1 MIKLV
6 GMKEMLYNKSLSK
19 PLSQK
24 TQSEH
29 ERKRKVR
36 KRRRGGEGRKVKG
49 KQEREELSIYRLH
62 IYFINPNLQKASL
75 CYSLL

>member
-6 GMKEMLYNKSLSK
+6 GMKEMLYSKSLSK

-29 ERKRKVR
+29 ER
-36 KRRRGGEGRKVKG
+36 EGRG
-49 KQEREELSIYRLH
+49 RREEGKGGS
-62 IYFINPNLQKASL
+62 
-75 CYSLL
+75 